1 MEQLNFIKQDQPVF
15 STLPNEIILHVFSY
29 LRIVDL
35 LECGQVSKRF
45 RAISNDDKYLWPKM
59 ANLCYKKVPVGFL
72 QKLLDCGCKYLSL
85 SEAILDQN
93 QSTGALN
100 LPKASS
106 LKYLDLSGFGTFE
119 CMRENSEILLKS
131 CYSLQKLSLSKAIL
145 SWKIIKAI
153 ILQNGKTL
161 RVLDLSRCTF
171 CDGEIYCTMRCDC
184 KGKVPI
190 QEILNNCT
198 ELKELSLRKTGIYP
212 SSVDFFVTDLTSKI
226 EKLDLFGVSHLMDHH
241 VKTLVTRCNK
251 ITELNLGGR
260 KSKITKQSL
269 NFIIEHLK
277 LTLVNLN
284 LESTHV
290 WLDFSDLS
298 ELKNME
304 KLKIFRYDYAWD
316 HEEDEL
322 PLTLGKLGQLMPNL
336 KINCPNDNTRI
347 ASPFH
352 PQYNIRLG
360 FWEIKAER
368 QELFTNFFSNPN
380 RNITTFSLFID

>member
-1 MEQLNFIKQDQPVF
+1 MIKRPESPKKNQKVF
-15 STLPNEIILHVFSY
+15 STLKLEELPNELIRHVFSF
-29 LRIVDL
+29 LKIIDL
-35 LECGQVSKRF
+35 LKCGKVSKRF
-45 RAISNDDKYLWPKM
+45 RAISIDDKYLWPKM

-85 SEAILDQN
+85 SEAILDQ
-93 QSTGALN
+93 SDGALN
-100 LPKASS
+100 LPKASR

-119 CMRENSEILLKS
+119 CMRENSEILLES

-145 SWKIIKAI
+145 SWKIIRTI

-171 CDGEIYCTMRCDC
+171 CYGKIYCTMCCDC
-184 KGKVPI
+184 KETVPI
-190 QEILNNCT
+190 KEILDNCT
-198 ELKELSLRKTGIYP
+198 KLKELSLRKTGIH
-212 SSVDFFVTDLTSKI
+212 STSVDYFVSNLTSKI
-226 EKLDLFGVSHLMDHH
+226 EKLDLFGMSHLMDKH

-251 ITELNLGGR
+251 ITELNLGGW
-260 KSKITKQSL
+260 KSGITKQSL

-304 KLKIFRYDYAWD
+304 KLKLFRYDYAWD
-316 HEEDEL
+316 HEEDAL
-322 PLTLGKLGQLMPNL
+322 LLTLGKLGKLMPNL
-336 KINCPNDNTRI
+336 KINCPNGNTKI

-352 PQYNIRLG
+352 PETEYNPRVG

-368 QELFTNFFSNPN
+368 EKLFSFRF
-380 RNITTFSLFID
+380 